1 MSTSNKTDSAA
12 ESTSSNVS
20 KEITVE
26 KDAGKDGTELMKL
39 KESKFY
45 ELIDWLKKWG
55 YETKDTTKENK
66 TEGIEFQA
74 QISPQLPYSSGLST
88 PFFLEFQ
95 KDLDDGFIIRT
106 TFELDKNIES
116 QITGKELDL
125 TYIELDSLI
134 LPKNISMIKS
144 PPLINLYKV
153 IFYDG
158 LSKQF
163 FLDAVTALISS
174 MSIVIGKWNQKSHES
189 LNKLT
194 LLVN

>member
-12 ESTSSNVS
+12 ESTSSNES

-88 PFFLEFQ
+88 PFYLEFQ

-125 TYIELDSLI
+125 TYLELDSLI

-174 MSIVIGKWNQKSHES
+174 MSIVIGKWNQKSHEKS
-189 LNKLT
+189 QQ
-194 LLVN
+194 VDSAS

>member
-26 KDAGKDGTELMKL
+26 KDAGKDGTEVMKL
-39 KESKFY
+39 KKSKFY

-174 MSIVIGKWNQKSHES
+174 MSIVTGKWNQKSREKS
-189 LNKLT
+189 QQ
-194 LLVN
+194 VDSAS

>member
-55 YETKDTTKENK
+55 SETKDTTKENK

-174 MSIVIGKWNQKSHES
+174 MSIVTGKWNQKSREKS
-189 LNKLT
+189 QQ
-194 LLVN
+194 VDSAS

>member
-26 KDAGKDGTELMKL
+26 KDAGKDGTELIKL

-55 YETKDTTKENK
+55 YETENTTKENK

-74 QISPQLPYSSGLST
+74 QISPQMPYSSGLST

-95 KDLDDGFIIRT
+95 KNLDDGFIIRT

-125 TYIELDSLI
+125 TYMELDSLI

-174 MSIVIGKWNQKSHES
+174 MSIVIGKWNQKSHEKS
-189 LNKLT
+189 QH
-194 LLVN
+194 VDSAS

>member
-1 MSTSNKTDSAA
+1 MSTSNNTDTSA

-26 KDAGKDGTELMKL
+26 KDAGKNGTELMKL

-55 YETKDTTKENK
+55 YEAKDTTKENK

-74 QISPQLPYSSGLST
+74 QISPQLPYSSGLSI

-106 TFELDKNIES
+106 TFEQDKNIES

-125 TYIELDSLI
+125 TYIELQSHI
-134 LPKNISMIKS
+134 TKE
-144 PPLINLYKV
+144 Y
-153 IFYDG
+153 FYDQV
-158 LSKQF
+158 SP
-163 FLDAVTALISS
+163 
-174 MSIVIGKWNQKSHES
+174 
-189 LNKLT
+189 
-194 LLVN
+194 VN

>member
-1 MSTSNKTDSAA
+1 MSTSNNTDTSA

-39 KESKFY
+39 KGSKFY

-55 YETKDTTKENK
+55 YETKDATKENK

-174 MSIVIGKWNQKSHES
+174 MSIVIGKWNQKSHEKS
-189 LNKLT
+189 QQ
-194 LLVN
+194 VDSAS

>member
-1 MSTSNKTDSAA
+1 MSTSNNTDTSA

-26 KDAGKDGTELMKL
+26 KDAGKNGTELMKL

-55 YETKDTTKENK
+55 YEAKDTTKENK

-125 TYIELDSLI
+125 TYIELQSHI
-134 LPKNISMIKS
+134 TKE
-144 PPLINLYKV
+144 Y
-153 IFYDG
+153 FYDQV
-158 LSKQF
+158 SP
-163 FLDAVTALISS
+163 
-174 MSIVIGKWNQKSHES
+174 
-189 LNKLT
+189 
-194 LLVN
+194 VN

>member
-55 YETKDTTKENK
+55 YKTKDTTKENK

-116 QITGKELDL
+116 QITEKELDL

-174 MSIVIGKWNQKSHES
+174 MSIVTGKWNQKSHEKS
-189 LNKLT
+189 QQ
-194 LLVN
+194 VDSAS

>member
-1 MSTSNKTDSAA
+1 MSTSNNTDTSA

-26 KDAGKDGTELMKL
+26 KDAGKNGTELMKL

-55 YETKDTTKENK
+55 HEAKDTTKENK

-74 QISPQLPYSSGLST
+74 QISPQLPYSSGLSILL
-88 PFFLEFQ
+88 FLEFQ
-95 KDLDDGFIIRT
+95 KDLADGFIIRT

-125 TYIELDSLI
+125 TYIELYSLI
-134 LPKNISMIKS
+134 LPKNISMIRS
-144 PPLINLYKV
+144 HPLINLYKV

-163 FLDAVTALISS
+163 FLDAITALISS
-174 MSIVIGKWNQKSHES
+174 MSIVIGKWNQKSHEKS
-189 LNKLT
+189 QQVDSIK
-194 LLVN
+194 

>member
-1 MSTSNKTDSAA
+1 MSTSNNTDTSA
-12 ESTSSNVS
+12 ESTSSDVN

-26 KDAGKDGTELMKL
+26 KDAGKNGTELMKL

-55 YETKDTTKENK
+55 YEAKDTTNENK

-74 QISPQLPYSSGLST
+74 QITPQLPYSSGLST
-88 PFFLEFQ
+88 PLFLEFQ

-144 PPLINLYKV
+144 HPLINFYKV
-153 IFYDG
+153 IFYDS

-163 FLDAVTALISS
+163 FLDAITALTSS
-174 MSIVIGKWNQKSHES
+174 MSIVIGKWNQKSHEKS
-189 LNKLT
+189 KQ
-194 LLVN
+194 VDSIK

>member
-1 MSTSNKTDSAA
+1 MSTSNNTDTSA
-12 ESTSSNVS
+12 ESTSSNIS

-26 KDAGKDGTELMKL
+26 KDAGKNGTELMKL

-55 YETKDTTKENK
+55 YEAKDTTKENK

-88 PFFLEFQ
+88 PLFLEFQ

-144 PPLINLYKV
+144 HPLINLYKV

-163 FLDAVTALISS
+163 FLDAITALTSS
-174 MSIVIGKWNQKSHES
+174 MSIVIGKWNQKSHEKS
-189 LNKLT
+189 Q
-194 LLVN
+194 LVDSIK

>member
-1 MSTSNKTDSAA
+1 MSTSSNTDTSA

-26 KDAGKDGTELMKL
+26 KDAGKNGTELLKL

-45 ELIDWLKKWG
+45 ELMDWLKKWG
-55 YETKDTTKENK
+55 YEAKDTPKENK

-125 TYIELDSLI
+125 IYIELDRLI

-144 PPLINLYKV
+144 HPLINLYNV

-163 FLDAVTALISS
+163 FLDSITALISS
-174 MSIVIGKWNQKSHES
+174 MSIVIGKWNQKSHEKS
-189 LNKLT
+189 QQDDSTK
-194 LLVN
+194 

>member
-45 ELIDWLKKWG
+45 ELMDWLKKWG
-55 YETKDTTKENK
+55 YGAKDTTKENK
-66 TEGIEFQA
+66 TEGIELQA
-74 QISPQLPYSSGLST
+74 QISPQLPYSSGSST

-116 QITGKELDL
+116 QITEKELDL
-125 TYIELDSLI
+125 THIELDSLI

-174 MSIVIGKWNQKSHES
+174 MSIVIGKWNQKSHEKS
-189 LNKLT
+189 QQ
-194 LLVN
+194 VDSAS

>member
-45 ELIDWLKKWG
+45 ELNDWLKKWG

-174 MSIVIGKWNQKSHES
+174 MSIVTGKWNQKSREKS
-189 LNKLT
+189 QQ
-194 LLVN
+194 VDSAS

>member
-158 LSKQF
+158 LSKPF
-163 FLDAVTALISS
+163 FLDAVTALIGS
-174 MSIVIGKWNQKSHES
+174 MSIVIGKWNKKSHEKS
-189 LNKLT
+189 QQ
-194 LLVN
+194 VDSAG

>member
-1 MSTSNKTDSAA
+1 
-12 ESTSSNVS
+12 
-20 KEITVE
+20 
-26 KDAGKDGTELMKL
+26 MKL

-125 TYIELDSLI
+125 TYMELDSLI

-163 FLDAVTALISS
+163 FLDAVTALIGS
-174 MSIVIGKWNQKSHES
+174 MSIVIGKWNKKSHEKS
-189 LNKLT
+189 QQ
-194 LLVN
+194 VDSAG

>member
-1 MSTSNKTDSAA
+1 MSTSNNTDTSA

-39 KESKFY
+39 KESKFC

-66 TEGIEFQA
+66 IEGIEFQA

-174 MSIVIGKWNQKSHES
+174 MSIVIGKWNQKSHEKS
-189 LNKLT
+189 QQ
-194 LLVN
+194 VDSAS

>member
-66 TEGIEFQA
+66 IEGIEFQA

-106 TFELDKNIES
+106 TFEQDKNIES

-174 MSIVIGKWNQKSHES
+174 MSIVIGKWNQKSHEKS
-189 LNKLT
+189 QQ
-194 LLVN
+194 VDSAS

>member
-26 KDAGKDGTELMKL
+26 KDAGKNGTELMKL

-74 QISPQLPYSSGLST
+74 QISPQLPYPSGLST

-144 PPLINLYKV
+144 PPLINIYKV

-174 MSIVIGKWNQKSHES
+174 MSIVIGKWNQKSHEKS
-189 LNKLT
+189 QQ
-194 LLVN
+194 VDSAS

>member
-125 TYIELDSLI
+125 TYIQLDSLI

-174 MSIVIGKWNQKSHES
+174 MSIVTGKWNQKSHEKS
-189 LNKLT
+189 QQ
-194 LLVN
+194 VDSAS

>member
-74 QISPQLPYSSGLST
+74 QISPQLPYPSGLST

-174 MSIVIGKWNQKSHES
+174 MSIVTGKWNQKSREKS
-189 LNKLT
+189 QQ
-194 LLVN
+194 VDSAS

>member
-66 TEGIEFQA
+66 IEGIEFQA

-174 MSIVIGKWNQKSHES
+174 MSIVTGKWNQKSHEKS
-189 LNKLT
+189 QQ
-194 LLVN
+194 VDSAS

>member
-39 KESKFY
+39 KDSKFY

-174 MSIVIGKWNQKSHES
+174 MSIVTGKWNQKSHEKS
-189 LNKLT
+189 QQ
-194 LLVN
+194 VDSAS

>member
-1 MSTSNKTDSAA
+1 MSTSNNTDTSA

-26 KDAGKDGTELMKL
+26 KDAGKNGTELMTL

-55 YETKDTTKENK
+55 YEAKDTTKENK

-88 PFFLEFQ
+88 PLFLEFQ

-144 PPLINLYKV
+144 HPLINLYKV

-163 FLDAVTALISS
+163 FLDAITALTSS
-174 MSIVIGKWNQKSHES
+174 MSIVIGKWNQISHEKS
-189 LNKLT
+189 QQVDSIK
-194 LLVN
+194 

>member
-26 KDAGKDGTELMKL
+26 KDAGKDGIELMKL

-74 QISPQLPYSSGLST
+74 QISPQLPYPSGLST

-174 MSIVIGKWNQKSHES
+174 MSIVTGKWNQKSREKS
-189 LNKLT
+189 QQ
-194 LLVN
+194 VDSAS

>member
-1 MSTSNKTDSAA
+1 MSTSNNTDTSA
-12 ESTSSNVS
+12 ESTSSDVN

-26 KDAGKDGTELMKL
+26 KDAGKNGTELMKL

-55 YETKDTTKENK
+55 YEAKDTTKENK

-125 TYIELDSLI
+125 TYIELDRLI

-144 PPLINLYKV
+144 HPLINLYKV

-163 FLDAVTALISS
+163 FLDAITALISS
-174 MSIVIGKWNQKSHES
+174 MSIVIGKWNQKSHEKS
-189 LNKLT
+189 Q
-194 LLVN
+194 LVDSTK

>member
-1 MSTSNKTDSAA
+1 MSTSNNTDTSA

-26 KDAGKDGTELMKL
+26 KDAGKNGTELMKL

-55 YETKDTTKENK
+55 YEAKDTTNENK

-74 QISPQLPYSSGLST
+74 QITPQLPYSSGLST
-88 PFFLEFQ
+88 PLFLEFQ

-144 PPLINLYKV
+144 HPLINLYKV

-163 FLDAVTALISS
+163 FLDAITALTSS
-174 MSIVIGKWNQKSHES
+174 MSIVIGKWNQKSHEKS
-189 LNKLT
+189 QQVDSIK
-194 LLVN
+194 

>member
-1 MSTSNKTDSAA
+1 MSTSNNTDTSA

-26 KDAGKDGTELMKL
+26 KDAGKNGTELMKS

-55 YETKDTTKENK
+55 YEAKDTTKENK

-88 PFFLEFQ
+88 PLFLEFQ

-106 TFELDKNIES
+106 TFETDKNIES

-144 PPLINLYKV
+144 HPLINLYKV

-163 FLDAVTALISS
+163 FLDAITALTSS
-174 MSIVIGKWNQKSHES
+174 MSIVIGKWNQKSHEKS
-189 LNKLT
+189 QQVDSIK
-194 LLVN
+194 